1 MLEIKN
7 LYVNIGNLSIIQDV
21 SLKVGNGEIVALIG
35 ANGMGKT
42 TLVRAISKLNNIKSG
57 KILLDGEDITDLS
70 ADKIVEKGI
79 IQVPEG
85 RKLFPQMSVRENIEM
100 GAYAKRA
107 RAKEK
112 ENLEYVFSV
121 FPELVSMQKQA
132 CGNLSGGQ
140 QQMVAI
146 ARSIMA
152 SPELLLLDEVM
163 AGLTPTE
170 SQEMVELIRDVKEK
184 GVTILMIEHIMPVIM
199 ALSDTVYVLE
209 SGRLICKGTPEEVSQ
224 NTQVIESY
232 LGRSQEA

>member
-21 SLKVGNGEIVALIG
+21 SLTIADGEIVALIG
-35 ANGMGKT
+35 ANGMGNT
-42 TLVRAISKLNNIKSG
+42 TLVRAVSKLNPIKSG
-57 KILLDGEDITDLS
+57 KIFLDGEDITDLS
-70 ADKIVEKGI
+70 ADKTVEKGI

-85 RKLFPQMSVRENIEM
+85 RKLFPQMSVIENIEM

-121 FPELVSMQKQA
+121 FPELKSMLRQA

-152 SPELLLLDEVM
+152 SPRILILDEPSI
-163 AGLTPTE
+163 GLSPIAT
-170 SQEMVELIRDVKEK
+170 QKMFDAIELIHK
-184 GVTILMIEHIMPVIM
+184 GGIGVLITEQNVQQVLKMADTAYAMQQGKI
-199 ALSDTVYVLE
+199 ALS
-209 SGRLICKGTPEEVSQ
+209 GRASDIAANDELKKIYIGM
-224 NTQVIESY
+224 
-232 LGRSQEA
+232 

>member
-1 MLEIKN
+1 MLEVKN

-21 SLKVGNGEIVALIG
+21 SLNVGNGEIVALIG

-42 TLVRAISKLNNIKSG
+42 TLVRAISKLNGIKSG
-57 KILLDGEDITDLS
+57 KMFFKGEDITDLT

-85 RKLFPQMSVRENIEM
+85 RKLFPQMSVKENIEM

-152 SPELLLLDEVM
+152 SPELLILDEPSI
-163 AGLTPTE
+163 GLSPIAT
-170 SQEMVELIRDVKEK
+170 QKMFDAIELINKS
-184 GVTILMIEHIMPVIM
+184 GIGILITEQNVQQVLKMADTAYAMQQGKI
-199 ALSDTVYVLE
+199 ALSGKASEIAANDELKKIYI
-209 SGRLICKGTPEEVSQ
+209 GM
-224 NTQVIESY
+224 
-232 LGRSQEA
+232 

>member
-21 SLKVGNGEIVALIG
+21 SLNVGNGEAVALIG

-42 TLVRAISKLNNIKSG
+42 TLVRAISKLNDIRSG
-57 KILLDGEDITDLS
+57 KMIFNGEDITGLS

-85 RKLFPQMSVRENIEM
+85 RKLFPQMSVLENIEM
-100 GAYAKRA
+100 GAFAKRA

-121 FPELVSMQKQA
+121 FPELKPMLKQA

-152 SPELLLLDEVM
+152 SPELLILDEPSI
-163 AGLTPTE
+163 GLSPIAT
-170 SQEMVELIRDVKEK
+170 QKMFDAIELINKSGI
-184 GVTILMIEHIMPVIM
+184 GVLITEQNVQQVLRMADTAYAMQQGKI
-199 ALSDTVYVLE
+199 ALSGKASEIATNDELKKIYI
-209 SGRLICKGTPEEVSQ
+209 GM
-224 NTQVIESY
+224 
-232 LGRSQEA
+232 

>member
-21 SLKVGNGEIVALIG
+21 SLTVGNGETVALIG

-42 TLVRAISKLNNIKSG
+42 TLVRAISKLNSIKSG
-57 KILLDGEDITDLS
+57 KMFFNGEDITDLP

-85 RKLFPQMSVRENIEM
+85 RKLFPQMSVLENIEM

-121 FPELVSMQKQA
+121 FPELKPMLKQA

-152 SPELLLLDEVM
+152 SPELLILDEPSI
-163 AGLTPTE
+163 GLSPIAT
-170 SQEMVELIRDVKEK
+170 QKMFDAIELINKS
-184 GVTILMIEHIMPVIM
+184 GIGILITEQNVQQVLKMADTAYAMQQGKI
-199 ALSDTVYVLE
+199 ALSGKASEIANNDELKKIYI
-209 SGRLICKGTPEEVSQ
+209 GM
-224 NTQVIESY
+224 
-232 LGRSQEA
+232 

>member
-7 LYVNIGNLSIIQDV
+7 LYVGIGNLSIIQDV
-21 SLKVGNGEIVALIG
+21 SLSIGTGEIVALIG

-42 TLVRAISKLNNIKSG
+42 TLVRAVSKLNEIKSG
-57 KILLDGEDITDLS
+57 KIFFKGEDVTDLS

-85 RKLFPQMSVRENIEM
+85 RKLFPQMSVKENIEM
-100 GAYAKRA
+100 GAYSKRA

-121 FPELVSMQKQA
+121 FPELKTMQKQA

-152 SPELLLLDEVM
+152 SPELLILDEPSIGLSPIATQKMFDAIKIINKNGIGILITEQNVQQVLKM
-163 AGLTPTE
+163 ADTAYAMQQGK
-170 SQEMVELIRDVKEK
+170 I
-184 GVTILMIEHIMPVIM
+184 
-199 ALSDTVYVLE
+199 ALSGKAKE
-209 SGRLICKGTPEEVSQ
+209 IAENEELKK
-224 NTQVIESY
+224 IY
-232 LGRSQEA
+232 IGM

>member
-21 SLKVGNGEIVALIG
+21 SLKVGNGEAVALIG

-42 TLVRAISKLNNIKSG
+42 TLVRAISKLNDIRSG
-57 KILLDGEDITDLS
+57 KMIFNGEDITGLS

-85 RKLFPQMSVRENIEM
+85 RKLFPQMSVLENIEM
-100 GAYAKRA
+100 GAFAKRA

-121 FPELVSMQKQA
+121 FPELKPMLKQA

-152 SPELLLLDEVM
+152 SPELLILDEPSIGLSPIATQKMFDAIKLINKSGIGILITEQNVQQVLKM
-163 AGLTPTE
+163 ADTAYAMQQGKL
-170 SQEMVELIRDVKEK
+170 
-184 GVTILMIEHIMPVIM
+184 
-199 ALSDTVYVLE
+199 ALSGKASD
-209 SGRLICKGTPEEVSQ
+209 IANDEELKK
-224 NTQVIESY
+224 IY
-232 LGRSQEA
+232 IGM

>member
-1 MLEIKN
+1 MLEINN

-21 SLKVGNGEIVALIG
+21 SLKVGDGEIVALIG

-42 TLVRAISKLNNIKSG
+42 TLVRALSKLNSVKSG
-57 KILLDGEDITDLS
+57 KIFFKGEDITDLS

-85 RKLFPQMSVRENIEM
+85 RKLFPQMSVIENIEM

-107 RAKEK
+107 RTKEK
-112 ENLEYVFSV
+112 ENLEYVFTV
-121 FPELVSMQKQA
+121 FPELKSMLKQA

-152 SPELLLLDEVM
+152 SPELLILDEPSI
-163 AGLTPTE
+163 GLSPIATQKMFE
-170 SQEMVELIRDVKEK
+170 AIELINKS
-184 GVTILMIEHIMPVIM
+184 GIGILITEQNVQQVLKMADTAYAMQQGKI
-199 ALSDTVYVLE
+199 ALSGKASDIAADDELKKIYI
-209 SGRLICKGTPEEVSQ
+209 GM
-224 NTQVIESY
+224 
-232 LGRSQEA
+232 

>member
-1 MLEIKN
+1 MLEINN

-21 SLKVGNGEIVALIG
+21 SLKVGDGEIVALIG

-42 TLVRAISKLNNIKSG
+42 TLVRALSKLNSIKSG
-57 KILLDGEDITDLS
+57 KIFFKGEDITDLS
-70 ADKIVEKGI
+70 ADKTVEKGI

-85 RKLFPQMSVRENIEM
+85 RKLFPQMSVMENIEM

-112 ENLEYVFSV
+112 ENLEYVFTV
-121 FPELVSMQKQA
+121 FPELKAMLKQA

-152 SPELLLLDEVM
+152 SPELLILDEPSI
-163 AGLTPTE
+163 GLSPIAT
-170 SQEMVELIRDVKEK
+170 QKMFDAIELINKS
-184 GVTILMIEHIMPVIM
+184 GIGILITEQNVQQVLKMADTAYAMQQGKI
-199 ALSDTVYVLE
+199 ALSGKASD
-209 SGRLICKGTPEEVSQ
+209 IAADEELKK
-224 NTQVIESY
+224 IY
-232 LGRSQEA
+232 IGM

>member
-21 SLKVGNGEIVALIG
+21 SLNVGNGEAVALIG

-42 TLVRAISKLNNIKSG
+42 TLVRAISKLNDVRNG
-57 KILLDGEDITDLS
+57 KMIFNGEDITDLS

-85 RKLFPQMSVRENIEM
+85 RKLFPQMSVLENIEM
-100 GAYAKRA
+100 GAFAKRA

-121 FPELVSMQKQA
+121 FPELKPMLKQA

-152 SPELLLLDEVM
+152 SPELLILDEPSIGLSPIATQKMFDAIKLINKSGIGILITEQNVQQVLKM
-163 AGLTPTE
+163 ADTAYAMQQGK
-170 SQEMVELIRDVKEK
+170 I
-184 GVTILMIEHIMPVIM
+184 
-199 ALSDTVYVLE
+199 ALSGKASD
-209 SGRLICKGTPEEVSQ
+209 IANDEELKK
-224 NTQVIESY
+224 IY
-232 LGRSQEA
+232 IGM

>member
-21 SLKVGNGEIVALIG
+21 SLTVADGEIVALIG

-42 TLVRAISKLNNIKSG
+42 TLVRAVSKLNPIKSG
-57 KILLDGEDITDLS
+57 KIFLDGEDITDLS

-85 RKLFPQMSVRENIEM
+85 RKLFPQMSVIENIEM

-112 ENLEYVFSV
+112 DNLEYVFSV
-121 FPELVSMQKQA
+121 FPELKSMLKQA

-152 SPELLLLDEVM
+152 SPRILILDEPSI
-163 AGLTPTE
+163 GLSPIAT
-170 SQEMVELIRDVKEK
+170 QKMFDAIELIHK
-184 GVTILMIEHIMPVIM
+184 GGIGVLITEQNVQQVLKMANTAYAMQQGKI
-199 ALSDTVYVLE
+199 ALSGKASDIATNDELKKIYI
-209 SGRLICKGTPEEVSQ
+209 GM
-224 NTQVIESY
+224 
-232 LGRSQEA
+232 

>member
-1 MLEIKN
+1 MLEINN

-21 SLKVGNGEIVALIG
+21 SLKVGDGEIVALIG

-42 TLVRAISKLNNIKSG
+42 TLVRALSKLNSIKSG
-57 KILLDGEDITDLS
+57 KIFFKGEDITDLS
-70 ADKIVEKGI
+70 ADKTVEKGI

-85 RKLFPQMSVRENIEM
+85 RKLFPQMSVIENIEM

-112 ENLEYVFSV
+112 ENLEYVFTV
-121 FPELVSMQKQA
+121 FPELKAMLKQA

-152 SPELLLLDEVM
+152 SPELLILDEPSI
-163 AGLTPTE
+163 GLSPIAT
-170 SQEMVELIRDVKEK
+170 QKMFDAIELINKS
-184 GVTILMIEHIMPVIM
+184 GIGILITEQNVQQVLKMADTAYAMQQGKI
-199 ALSDTVYVLE
+199 ALSGKASD
-209 SGRLICKGTPEEVSQ
+209 IAADEELKK
-224 NTQVIESY
+224 IY
-232 LGRSQEA
+232 IGM

>member
-21 SLKVGNGEIVALIG
+21 SLTVGDGEIVALIG

-42 TLVRAISKLNNIKSG
+42 TLVRAVSKLNPIKSG
-57 KILLDGEDITDLS
+57 KIFLDGEDITDFS
-70 ADKIVEKGI
+70 ADKTVEKGI

-85 RKLFPQMSVRENIEM
+85 RKLFPQMSVIENIEM

-121 FPELVSMQKQA
+121 FPELKSMQKQA

-152 SPELLLLDEVM
+152 SPRLLILDEPSI
-163 AGLTPTE
+163 GLSPIAT
-170 SQEMVELIRDVKEK
+170 QKMFDAIELINK
-184 GVTILMIEHIMPVIM
+184 GGIGVLITEQNVQQVLKMANTAYAMQQGRI
-199 ALSDTVYVLE
+199 ALSGKASEIATNDELKKIYI
-209 SGRLICKGTPEEVSQ
+209 GM
-224 NTQVIESY
+224 
-232 LGRSQEA
+232 

>member
-21 SLKVGNGEIVALIG
+21 SINIGDGEIVALIG

-42 TLVRAISKLNNIKSG
+42 TLVRAISKLNSIKSG
-57 KILLDGEDITDLS
+57 KLFFKGEDITDLS

-85 RKLFPQMSVRENIEM
+85 RKLFPQMSVIENIEM

-121 FPELVSMQKQA
+121 FPELKPMLKQA

-152 SPELLLLDEVM
+152 SPELLVLDEPSI
-163 AGLTPTE
+163 GLSPIAT
-170 SQEMVELIRDVKEK
+170 QKMFDAIELINKS
-184 GVTILMIEHIMPVIM
+184 GIGILITEQNVQQVLKMADTAYAMQQGKI
-199 ALSDTVYVLE
+199 ALSGKASEIAANDELKKIYI
-209 SGRLICKGTPEEVSQ
+209 GM
-224 NTQVIESY
+224 
-232 LGRSQEA
+232 

>member
-42 TLVRAISKLNNIKSG
+42 TLVRAISKLNNIKDG
-57 KILLDGEDITDLS
+57 KMFLDGEDITDLP

-146 ARSIMA
+146 ARSIMT
-152 SPELLLLDEVM
+152 SPELLILDEPSI
-163 AGLTPTE
+163 GLSPIAT
-170 SQEMVELIRDVKEK
+170 QKMFDAIELINKS
-184 GVTILMIEHIMPVIM
+184 GIGILITEQNVQQVLKMADTAYAMQQGRI
-199 ALSDTVYVLE
+199 ALSGKASEIADN
-209 SGRLICKGTPEEVSQ
+209 EELKK
-224 NTQVIESY
+224 IY
-232 LGRSQEA
+232 IGM

>member
-1 MLEIKN
+1 MLEINN

-21 SLKVGNGEIVALIG
+21 SLKVGDGEIVALIG

-42 TLVRAISKLNNIKSG
+42 TLVRALSKLNSIKSG
-57 KILLDGEDITDLS
+57 KIFFKGEDITDLS
-70 ADKIVEKGI
+70 ADKTVEKGI

-85 RKLFPQMSVRENIEM
+85 RKLFPQMSVIENIEM

-121 FPELVSMQKQA
+121 FPELKSMLKQA

-152 SPELLLLDEVM
+152 SPELLILDEPSI
-163 AGLTPTE
+163 GLSPIAT
-170 SQEMVELIRDVKEK
+170 QKMFDAIELISKS
-184 GVTILMIEHIMPVIM
+184 GIGILITEQNVQQVLKMADTAYAMQQGKI
-199 ALSDTVYVLE
+199 ALSGKASD
-209 SGRLICKGTPEEVSQ
+209 IAADEELKK
-224 NTQVIESY
+224 IY
-232 LGRSQEA
+232 IGM

>member
-1 MLEIKN
+1 MLEINN

-21 SLKVGNGEIVALIG
+21 SLSIGDGEIVALIG

-42 TLVRAISKLNNIKSG
+42 TLVRAISKLNGIKSG
-57 KILLDGEDITDLS
+57 KMFFKGEDITDLT

-85 RKLFPQMSVRENIEM
+85 RKLFPQMSVIENIEM

-121 FPELVSMQKQA
+121 FPELKPMLKQA

-152 SPELLLLDEVM
+152 SPELLILDEPSI
-163 AGLTPTE
+163 GLSPIAT
-170 SQEMVELIRDVKEK
+170 QKMFDAIELINKS
-184 GVTILMIEHIMPVIM
+184 GIGILITEQNVQQVLKMADTAYAMQQGKI
-199 ALSDTVYVLE
+199 ALSGKASE
-209 SGRLICKGTPEEVSQ
+209 IASNEELKK
-224 NTQVIESY
+224 IY
-232 LGRSQEA
+232 IGM

>member
-21 SLKVGNGEIVALIG
+21 SLTVADGEIVALIG

-42 TLVRAISKLNNIKSG
+42 TLVRAVSKLNPIKSG
-57 KILLDGEDITDLS
+57 KIFLDGEDITDLS
-70 ADKIVEKGI
+70 ADKTVEKGI
-79 IQVPEG
+79 VQVPEG
-85 RKLFPQMSVRENIEM
+85 RKLFPQMSVIENIEM
-100 GAYAKRA
+100 GAFAKRA

-121 FPELVSMQKQA
+121 FPELKSMLKQA

-152 SPELLLLDEVM
+152 SPRILVLDEPSI
-163 AGLTPTE
+163 GLSPIAT
-170 SQEMVELIRDVKEK
+170 QKMFDAIELIHKSGI
-184 GVTILMIEHIMPVIM
+184 GVLITEQNVQQVLKMANTAYAMQQGKI
-199 ALSDTVYVLE
+199 ALSGKASEIAANDELKKIYI
-209 SGRLICKGTPEEVSQ
+209 GM
-224 NTQVIESY
+224 
-232 LGRSQEA
+232 

>member
-1 MLEIKN
+1 MLEINN

-21 SLKVGNGEIVALIG
+21 SLKVGDGEIVALIG

-42 TLVRAISKLNNIKSG
+42 TLVRALSKLNSIKSG
-57 KILLDGEDITDLS
+57 KIFFKGEDITDLS

-85 RKLFPQMSVRENIEM
+85 RKLFPQMSVIENIEM

-112 ENLEYVFSV
+112 ENLEYVFNV
-121 FPELVSMQKQA
+121 FPELKSMLKQA

-152 SPELLLLDEVM
+152 SPELLILDEPSI
-163 AGLTPTE
+163 GLSPIAT
-170 SQEMVELIRDVKEK
+170 QKMFDAIELINKSGI
-184 GVTILMIEHIMPVIM
+184 GVLITEQNVQQVLKMADTAYAMQQGKI
-199 ALSDTVYVLE
+199 ALSGKASD
-209 SGRLICKGTPEEVSQ
+209 IAADEELKK
-224 NTQVIESY
+224 IY
-232 LGRSQEA
+232 IGM

>member
-1 MLEIKN
+1 MLEINN

-21 SLKVGNGEIVALIG
+21 SLTVGDGEIVALIG

-42 TLVRAISKLNNIKSG
+42 TLVRAISKLNSVKSG
-57 KILLDGEDITDLS
+57 KIFFKGEDITDLS

-85 RKLFPQMSVRENIEM
+85 RKLFPQMSVIENIEM

-112 ENLEYVFSV
+112 ENLEYVFGV
-121 FPELVSMQKQA
+121 FPELKTMLKQA

-152 SPELLLLDEVM
+152 SPELLILDEPSI
-163 AGLTPTE
+163 GLSPIAT
-170 SQEMVELIRDVKEK
+170 QKMFDAIELINKS
-184 GVTILMIEHIMPVIM
+184 GIGILITEQNVQQVLKMADTAYAMQQGKI
-199 ALSDTVYVLE
+199 ALSGKASEIATNDELKKIYI
-209 SGRLICKGTPEEVSQ
+209 GM
-224 NTQVIESY
+224 
-232 LGRSQEA
+232 

>member
-21 SLKVGNGEIVALIG
+21 SLSVGKGEIVALIG

-42 TLVRAISKLNNIKSG
+42 TLVRAVSKLNDIKSG
-57 KILLDGEDITDLS
+57 KMFFKGEDITDLS
-70 ADKIVEKGI
+70 ADKIVEKGV

-85 RKLFPQMSVRENIEM
+85 RKLFPQMSVMENIEM
-100 GAYAKRA
+100 GAFAKRA

-121 FPELVSMQKQA
+121 FPELKPMLKQA

-152 SPELLLLDEVM
+152 SPELLILDEPSIGLSPIATQKMFDAIKLINKKGIGILITEQNVQQVLKM
-163 AGLTPTE
+163 ADTAYAMQQGK
-170 SQEMVELIRDVKEK
+170 I
-184 GVTILMIEHIMPVIM
+184 
-199 ALSDTVYVLE
+199 ALSGKASD
-209 SGRLICKGTPEEVSQ
+209 IAADEELKK
-224 NTQVIESY
+224 IY
-232 LGRSQEA
+232 IGM

>member
-21 SLKVGNGEIVALIG
+21 SLKVGDGEIVALIG

-42 TLVRAISKLNNIKSG
+42 TLVRALSKLNSIKSG
-57 KILLDGEDITDLS
+57 KIFFGGEDITDLS
-70 ADKIVEKGI
+70 ADKTVERGI

-85 RKLFPQMSVRENIEM
+85 RKLFSQMSVIENIEM

-121 FPELVSMQKQA
+121 FPELKTMLKQA

-152 SPELLLLDEVM
+152 SPELLILDEPSI
-163 AGLTPTE
+163 GLSPIATQKMFE
-170 SQEMVELIRDVKEK
+170 AIELINKS
-184 GVTILMIEHIMPVIM
+184 GIGILITEQNVQQVLKMADTAYAMQQGKI
-199 ALSDTVYVLE
+199 ALSGKASD
-209 SGRLICKGTPEEVSQ
+209 IAADEELKK
-224 NTQVIESY
+224 IY
-232 LGRSQEA
+232 IGM

>member
-1 MLEIKN
+1 MLEINN

-21 SLKVGNGEIVALIG
+21 SLSIGDGEIVALIG

-42 TLVRAISKLNNIKSG
+42 TLVRAISKLNGIKSG
-57 KILLDGEDITDLS
+57 KMFFKGEDITDLT

-85 RKLFPQMSVRENIEM
+85 RKLFPQMSVIENIEM

-121 FPELVSMQKQA
+121 FPELKPMLRQA

-152 SPELLLLDEVM
+152 SPELLILDEPSI
-163 AGLTPTE
+163 GLSPIAT
-170 SQEMVELIRDVKEK
+170 QKMFDAIELINKS
-184 GVTILMIEHIMPVIM
+184 GIGILITEQNVQQVLKMADTAYAMQQGKI
-199 ALSDTVYVLE
+199 ALSGKASE
-209 SGRLICKGTPEEVSQ
+209 IASNEELKK
-224 NTQVIESY
+224 IY
-232 LGRSQEA
+232 IGM

>member
-21 SLKVGNGEIVALIG
+21 SLTIADGEIVALIG

-42 TLVRAISKLNNIKSG
+42 TLVRAVSKLNPIKSG
-57 KILLDGEDITDLS
+57 KIFLDGEDITDLS
-70 ADKIVEKGI
+70 ADKTVEKGI
-79 IQVPEG
+79 VQVPEG
-85 RKLFPQMSVRENIEM
+85 RKLFPQMSVIENIEM
-100 GAYAKRA
+100 GAFAKRA

-121 FPELVSMQKQA
+121 FPELKSMLKQA

-152 SPELLLLDEVM
+152 SPRILVLDEPSI
-163 AGLTPTE
+163 GLSPIAT
-170 SQEMVELIRDVKEK
+170 QKMFDAIELIHK
-184 GVTILMIEHIMPVIM
+184 GGIGVLITEQNVQQVLKMANTAYAMQQGKI
-199 ALSDTVYVLE
+199 ALSGKASEIAANDELKKIYI
-209 SGRLICKGTPEEVSQ
+209 GM
-224 NTQVIESY
+224 
-232 LGRSQEA
+232 

>member
-1 MLEIKN
+1 MLEINN

-21 SLKVGNGEIVALIG
+21 SLSIGDGEIVALIG

-42 TLVRAISKLNNIKSG
+42 TLVRAISKLNGIKSG
-57 KILLDGEDITDLS
+57 KMFFKGEDITDLT

-85 RKLFPQMSVRENIEM
+85 RKLFPQMSVIENIEM

-121 FPELVSMQKQA
+121 FPALKPMLKQA

-152 SPELLLLDEVM
+152 SPELLILDEPSI
-163 AGLTPTE
+163 GLSPIAT
-170 SQEMVELIRDVKEK
+170 QKMFDAIELINKS
-184 GVTILMIEHIMPVIM
+184 GIGILITEQNVQQVLKMADTAYAMQQGKI
-199 ALSDTVYVLE
+199 ALSGKASE
-209 SGRLICKGTPEEVSQ
+209 IASNEELKK
-224 NTQVIESY
+224 IY
-232 LGRSQEA
+232 IGM

>member
-21 SLKVGNGEIVALIG
+21 SLTIADGEIVALIG

-42 TLVRAISKLNNIKSG
+42 TLVRAVSKLNSIKSG
-57 KILLDGEDITDLS
+57 KIFLDGEDITELS
-70 ADKIVEKGI
+70 ADKTVEKGI

-85 RKLFPQMSVRENIEM
+85 RKLFPQMSVIENIEM

-121 FPELVSMQKQA
+121 FPELKSMLKQA

-152 SPELLLLDEVM
+152 SPRLLILDEPSI
-163 AGLTPTE
+163 GLSPIATQKMFE
-170 SQEMVELIRDVKEK
+170 AIELINK
-184 GVTILMIEHIMPVIM
+184 GGIGVLITEQNVQQVLKMANTAYAMQQGKI
-199 ALSDTVYVLE
+199 ALSGKASEIANNDELKKIYI
-209 SGRLICKGTPEEVSQ
+209 GM
-224 NTQVIESY
+224 
-232 LGRSQEA
+232 

>member
-7 LYVNIGNLSIIQDV
+7 LYVGIGNLSIIQDV
-21 SLKVGNGEIVALIG
+21 SLSIGTGEIVALIG

-42 TLVRAISKLNNIKSG
+42 TLVRAVSKLNEIKSG
-57 KILLDGEDITDLS
+57 KIFFKGEDVTDLS

-85 RKLFPQMSVRENIEM
+85 RKLFPQMSVKENIEM
-100 GAYAKRA
+100 GAYSKHA

-121 FPELVSMQKQA
+121 FPELKTMQKQA

-152 SPELLLLDEVM
+152 SPELLILDEPSIGLSPIATQKMFDAIKIINKNGIGILITEQNVQQVLKM
-163 AGLTPTE
+163 ADTAYAMQQGK
-170 SQEMVELIRDVKEK
+170 I
-184 GVTILMIEHIMPVIM
+184 
-199 ALSDTVYVLE
+199 ALSGKAKE
-209 SGRLICKGTPEEVSQ
+209 IAENEELKK
-224 NTQVIESY
+224 IY
-232 LGRSQEA
+232 IGM